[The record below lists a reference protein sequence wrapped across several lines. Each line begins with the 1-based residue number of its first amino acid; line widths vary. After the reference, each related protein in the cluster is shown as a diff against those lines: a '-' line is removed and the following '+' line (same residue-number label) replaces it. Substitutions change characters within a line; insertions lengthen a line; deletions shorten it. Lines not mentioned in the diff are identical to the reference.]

1 MNIVYISGI
10 GKESVIWVV
19 DGENIKL
26 KIVIQNIGKMSIGLV
41 LDSKGKCFY
50 IINVDGELIIIDI
63 VDNKI
68 FSCKKLLDD
77 GKEYFFIN
85 ISFDIVRQCVFIID
99 FKVVEVLVV
108 DICNG
113 NILVK
118 VVVLELLVVLFNL
131 VCNEVYVMYCQ
142 VGKVSVIDVK
152 SYKVV
157 KMFDML
163 IYLNSLVLFVDGKML
178 YVSVK

>member
-1 MNIVYISGI
+1 
-10 GKESVIWVV
+10 
-19 DGENIKL
+19 
-26 KIVIQNIGKMSIGLV
+26 MSIGLV
-41 LDSKGKCFY
+41 LDSEGKCFY

-99 FKVVEVLVV
+99 FKAAEVLVV

-118 VVVLELLVVLFNL
+118 VAVLELLVVLFNF
-131 VCNEVYVMYCQ
+131 VCNEVYVMYC
-142 VGKVSVIDVK
+142 
-152 SYKVV
+152 
-157 KMFDML
+157 
-163 IYLNSLVLFVDGKML
+163 
-178 YVSVK
+178 